1 MHYDFNF
8 YSALLLIF
16 FFNGLT
22 YSFLLLRKG
31 LQNEN
36 TSAKWLSLF
45 IFLCTLYITPWMV
58 GFAGW
63 YDTQPYRDVLFY
75 TPFQHLYFIGPIIF
89 FYTQSLLNPHFKFS
103 KKEWLHLTPGILY
116 FMYCLVMFIV
126 DKIVLKQYY
135 FYANGMDKD
144 FDTWYQWSGLVSML
158 FYFAISIRYFTI
170 YKKLMQ
176 QVISYADTM
185 LFKWVRNFLYAFL
198 GMQILQL
205 IFHFLFEIF
214 PEMNNY
220 MGNWWY
226 FFCFSILMFYIAIT
240 GYSNNIETTI
250 PFKLKLIGHQP
261 VFLLNA
267 PESITSEITEDAIEL
282 ESIPLKNNTED
293 FDVWK
298 EKIVD
303 LLGKRKIYEDPELS
317 LTQLAGQLE
326 SNPTIISKAINN
338 CFQMNFN
345 DFINSYRINAVKE
358 KFQEGLHKKQTL
370 LAIALDCGFNS
381 KATFNR
387 AFKKNSGLSPKDFL
401 ETI

>member
-103 KKEWLHLTPGILY
+103 KKEWLHLIPGILY
-116 FMYCLVMFIV
+116 FMYSLVMFIV
-126 DKIVLKQYY
+126 DKIILKQYY

-293 FDVWK
+293 FEVWK

-326 SNPTIISKAINN
+326 SNPTIISKAINH

-358 KFQEGLHKKQTL
+358 KFQQGLHKKQTL